1 MEVTPVRVGFHSD
14 IGVFTCDTCGRT
26 FDVRQEALDR
36 YPGWTPRQCLDC
48 KNRSGGS
55 PSPKFGSTA
64 SDMTPA
70 RPSYGKGGSSSRTK
84 GTDLTTSEVLASYTD
99 GPVTGVFT
107 DGASEGNP
115 GPGGWGAV
123 HVVDDEI
130 IDQAHGSEP
139 HTTNNRMELTALIH
153 GLRMLPT
160 DSTVTVYT
168 DSQLIVNIVTKWA
181 DGWKAKG
188 WTKKSSGPIANLELV
203 KEAHALYKERPGV
216 GLEWIKAHN
225 GYRWN
230 EYADA
235 LATAY
240 RRDLF

>member
-1 MEVTPVRVGFHSD
+1 M
-14 IGVFTCDTCGRT
+14 
-26 FDVRQEALDR
+26 
-36 YPGWTPRQCLDC
+36 
-48 KNRSGGS
+48 S
-55 PSPKFGSTA
+55 P
-64 SDMTPA
+64 PA
-70 RPSYGKGGSSSRTK
+70 RNFGGGVRGSASRTK
-84 GTDLTTSEVLASYTD
+84 SKDLTTAEVLAAFSD
-99 GPVTGVFT
+99 GPTTGVFT

-123 HVVDDEI
+123 YVEDDHI
-130 IDQAHGSEP
+130 LAQAHGSEP
-139 HTTNNRMELTALIH
+139 HTTNNRMELAALIH
-153 GLRMLPT
+153 GLGMLPT
-160 DSTVTVYT
+160 DSTLTVYT

-203 KEAHALYKERPGV
+203 KEAHALYKQRPGV

-240 RRDLF
+240 RRQVF